1 MPSITRSMAQ
11 RQDPTVSSTA
21 YSGSATPVATE
32 NASQTLV
39 LLIDDDALFREVLA
53 GNLTDAGMAVVVFGS
68 GSAALEWLAG
78 GRKVDA
84 ILLDW
89 AMPEL
94 DGLGVLAKLQA
105 AGVSAPV
112 LFLTG
117 HNQPLLEEKALA
129 QGAVDF
135 VDKTRSFAVILK
147 RLELALGGVKGNVAT
162 PAPTQSTA
170 QVGRLQLDLDSARA
184 YWNGARVDLS
194 VTEFKVVHAL
204 VDRGGR
210 DLSYRQIYDLVRGEG
225 FQAGSGAEGYRGNV
239 RAMVKR
245 IRQKFRAIDSSFE
258 ALQNYPGFGYRW
270 SDGERG

>member
-1 MPSITRSMAQ
+1 M
-11 RQDPTVSSTA
+11 
-21 YSGSATPVATE
+21 SAGHDGPM
-32 NASQTLV
+32 QI
-39 LLIDDDALFREVLA
+39 LLIDDDALFREVLSA
-53 GNLTDAGMAVVVFGS
+53 NLHDSGMEVTVFGS
-68 GSAALEWLAG
+68 GAAALEWLAE

-105 AGVSAPV
+105 AEVFAPV

-135 VDKTRSFAVILK
+135 VDKTRSFAVILR
-147 RLELALGGVKGNVAT
+147 RLELALAGAKGGTTAAAT
-162 PAPTQSTA
+162 AALTPPSGDH
-170 QVGRLQLDLDSARA
+170 GRLQLDNDSARA
-184 YWNGARVDLS
+184 HWNGTRVDLS

-245 IRQKFRAIDSSFE
+245 IRQKFRSIDPEFI

>member
-1 MPSITRSMAQ
+1 MPAHN
-11 RQDPTVSSTA
+11 
-21 YSGSATPVATE
+21 E
-32 NASQTLV
+32 SQTLI

-53 GNLTDAGMAVVVFGS
+53 GNLTDAGMGVVVFGT
-68 GSAALEWLAG
+68 GAAALDWLSDG
-78 GRKVDA
+78 HKVDA

-94 DGLGVLAKLQA
+94 DGLGVLSKLQA
-105 AGVSAPV
+105 AGVAVPV

-129 QGAVDF
+129 QGAIDF
-135 VDKTRSFAVILK
+135 VDKTRSFAVILR
-147 RLELALGGVKGNVAT
+147 RLELALAGAKGGTTAPP
-162 PAPTQSTA
+162 PAPSTA
-170 QVGRLQLDLDSARA
+170 EHGRLQLDTDSARA
-184 YWNGARVDLS
+184 NWNGTRVDLS
-194 VTEFKVVHAL
+194 VTEFKVVQAL

-245 IRQKFRAIDSSFE
+245 IRQKFRAIDPEFV